1 MLVRFFGPGVV
12 ACVAERTTTRLFM
25 PGLLEAGGYGLPKA
39 YGGVIAVNLVASTF
53 TLISLGMRVGQARKK
68 LAEQAKKD
76 GDEHAD
82 ERFGLPKMQAE
93 GFSDLAKKFNCIQR
107 GHQQALETYGSF
119 LALSAVGGVV
129 FPITTIVSGALWI
142 YARKKWA
149 AGRNSPSIISVS
161 RPMTD
166 PPFLFKK
173 LSQLTVHSS
182 RLGVAPWNASSVV
195 PWSWS
200 EVKPLMLKALL
211 PPSVVS

>member
-1 MLVRFFGPGVV
+1 MSMLVRFFGPGVV

-68 LAEQAKKD
+68 LTEQAKKD

-149 AGRNSPSIISVS
+149 AGYA
-161 RPMTD
+161 TGD
-166 PPFLFKK
+166 PDKRYQNAAAFHVWTALGN
-173 LSQLTVHSS
+173 LMIASLGTA
-182 RLGVAPWNASSVV
+182 LGVSGI
-195 PWSWS
+195 
-200 EVKPLMLKALL
+200 L
-211 PPSVVS
+211 